1 MMKRS
6 SRRREEQGGFALLM
20 LFVMAAGIALM
31 LYSQLPR
38 TAFES
43 VRGKE
48 ELLVD
53 HAHEYERAIQL
64 YVAQFHAYPASMDDL
79 EKANNKRFLR
89 RKFKDPFT
97 GKDDWRIVHVDNMGK
112 LTDSL
117 IEKKEEKKPNQNTF
131 ITEMPGIG
139 QTSTDLDAAGVNV
152 ALRKRPSEANAG
164 DNGGPPPLP
173 APSSS
178 APPVPQAVPNPFLNQ
193 SQYPGQTPGQ
203 NLPQNLSQNQAVI
216 NPTQPNGIGT
226 GGALPAPQNPQTV
239 QQIYPNGVPQYPGQ
253 VNSGVFPPGGNSG
266 LPQLRQNPT
275 QVPTAAQQYSGTIVA
290 GQSIGASTPVSQPG
304 MQQQPSPNQFQQGQ
318 PQGNMGNAHSAD
330 VRQQCGN
337 SDRTSRI
344 LEWNQHRNAPGGAQC
359 DPASSDAAE
368 RDQYADEHGSGHA
381 DSRRHR
387 RRRAEGSRRPEH
399 QNHQRTNQLQE
410 VGVRL

>member
-1 MMKRS
+1 MKRSS

-20 LFVMAAGIALM
+20 VFLIAAGIALM

-131 ITEMPGIG
+131 ITEMAGIG
-139 QTSTDLDAAGVNV
+139 QTPTDLDAGGVNV
-152 ALRKRPSEANAG
+152 ALRKRPSEG
-164 DNGGPPPLP
+164 NGGGDTGGPTPLA
-173 APSSS
+173 APSSA
-178 APPVPQAVPNPFLNQ
+178 APPTPQAVPNPFVNQ
-193 SQYPGQTPGQ
+193 SQSLPQTQGQ
-203 NLPQNLSQNQAVI
+203 NLPQN
-216 NPTQPNGIGT
+216 
-226 GGALPAPQNPQTV
+226 
-239 QQIYPNGVPQYPGQ
+239 
-253 VNSGVFPPGGNSG
+253 
-266 LPQLRQNPT
+266 
-275 QVPTAAQQYSGTIVA
+275 
-290 GQSIGASTPVSQPG
+290 
-304 MQQQPSPNQFQQGQ
+304 
-318 PQGNMGNAHSAD
+318 
-330 VRQQCGN
+330 
-337 SDRTSRI
+337 
-344 LEWNQHRNAPGGAQC
+344 
-359 DPASSDAAE
+359 
-368 RDQYADEHGSGHA
+368 
-381 DSRRHR
+381 
-387 RRRAEGSRRPEH
+387 
-399 QNHQRTNQLQE
+399 
-410 VGVRL
+410 

>member
-6 SRRREEQGGFALLM
+6 SSRRRDQQGGFALLM
-20 LFVMAAGIALM
+20 IFVMAAGIALM
-31 LYSQLPR
+31 LYNQLPR

-97 GKDDWRIVHVDNMGK
+97 GKDDWRILHVDNMGK
-112 LTDSL
+112 PTDSL

-131 ITEMPGIG
+131 ITEMAGIG
-139 QTSTDLDAAGVNV
+139 QTPTDLDAGGVNV
-152 ALRKRPSEANAG
+152 ALRKRPSEGGTGG
-164 DNGGPPPLP
+164 DSGGPPPLP

-178 APPVPQAVPNPFLNQ
+178 APQAPQAVPNPFLNQ
-193 SQYPGQTPGQ
+193 GQYPAQTPGQ
-203 NLPQNLSQNQAVI
+203 NLPQNVSQNQAVI

-239 QQIYPNGVPQYPGQ
+239 QQIYPTE
-253 VNSGVFPPGGNSG
+253 S
-266 LPQLRQNPT
+266 L
-275 QVPTAAQQYSGTIVA
+275 
-290 GQSIGASTPVSQPG
+290 SIP
-304 MQQQPSPNQFQQGQ
+304 
-318 PQGNMGNAHSAD
+318 
-330 VRQQCGN
+330 
-337 SDRTSRI
+337 DR
-344 LEWNQHRNAPGGAQC
+344 
-359 DPASSDAAE
+359 
-368 RDQYADEHGSGHA
+368 
-381 DSRRHR
+381 
-387 RRRAEGSRRPEH
+387 
-399 QNHQRTNQLQE
+399 
-410 VGVRL
+410 